1 MANFRYVFRYVLLG
15 LPSATECSQVQ
26 PRAELTRQVLPKA
39 PKIPNTKGLV
49 EVVRNT
55 NNAVV
60 NKLANPYKIRNCGL
74 FYDYNIYVILG
85 MAFVLDKLL
94 NKNLQCFNKKLSKN

>member
-26 PRAELTRQVLPKA
+26 PNAELTSQVLPKA
-39 PKIPNTKGLV
+39 SKSPNTKGHV
-49 EVVRNT
+49 AVVKNI

-60 NKLANPYKIRNCGL
+60 NSLVKSDKIRENASFS
-74 FYDYNIYVILG
+74 FYQKIAQNRSWSHFD
-85 MAFVLDKLL
+85 LDI
-94 NKNLQCFNKKLSKN
+94 

>member
-39 PKIPNTKGLV
+39 PKISNTKGLV
-49 EVVRNT
+49 
-55 NNAVV
+55 AVV
-60 NKLANPYKIRNCGL
+60 KNINVVVENKER
-74 FYDYNIYVILG
+74 
-85 MAFVLDKLL
+85 AFKL
-94 NKNLQCFNKKLSKN
+94 KF

>member
-39 PKIPNTKGLV
+39 PKIPNTKSLAEAGK
-49 EVVRNT
+49 NIK
-55 NNAVV
+55 NAVE
-60 NKLANPYKIRNCGL
+60 NN
-74 FYDYNIYVILG
+74 
-85 MAFVLDKLL
+85 
-94 NKNLQCFNKKLSKN
+94 LSKNSQLPK